1 MSVLNINKIAGRMLR
16 ITLMICLFIGYISAQ
31 TSTKKDSLLAVL
43 YSSSSADT
51 SKAKVCNTFART
63 FVPNHPDS
71 IIYYG
76 KKGAALVKS
85 NKVWKSHLINTIGV
99 GFFYKSEHDSALKYY
114 LIALKLR
121 EETGINTLIGSS
133 YNNIAVIYQIKGE
146 TEKAMEFYMRNLKFR
161 EKIKD
166 DDGIANV
173 CQNIGNLFNE
183 QQDVKSALSY
193 YDRTFQIRKKE
204 KDTLSI
210 AQVYLNIANCYDI
223 LDMQDSVYY
232 YLTYSVP
239 VLLKHNMLDGLAQ
252 AYNGLGIYYSKMGNP
267 QLAGNYFTKSKDCYE
282 KMDDMASVSFELV
295 NIGMSKIDMKD
306 YKNALRDCEQALP
319 TILEVRYYEKLKY
332 CYQCLYK
339 AHKALDHQKEA
350 LVYHEKYSNLKDSL
364 HNMERTKELTTIE
377 LTHKHNAEKEIE
389 ELKHKKDI
397 EIREKEKENQR
408 TFIYFII
415 FGLCVSI
422 FLIAFVINRLNITK
436 KQKLIIESQKK
447 DVEEQK
453 EIIMEKQKEILD
465 SIHYAKRIQNTLL
478 AHQDFLNENIPQNF
492 VYFNPKD
499 IVSGDFYW
507 ATKHGN
513 NFYLA
518 VCDSTG
524 HGVPGAFMS
533 LLNIGFLTEAINE
546 KNIVETNLIFEYVRE
561 RLISGVSKEGQKD
574 GFDGIIVRFNQLTN
588 EITYTAAHNAPILIS
603 NNELIELS
611 KDKMPV
617 GIGEKKEQF
626 TCHKIQVKQGDM
638 LYFYTDG
645 YADQFGG
652 PKGKKFKYKSLNELL
667 FSISNNSLEK
677 QKQELESN
685 FKNWKGNIE
694 QVDDVCVIGIQI

>member
-1 MSVLNINKIAGRMLR
+1 MNILGFNKIAAKIFGF
-16 ITLMICLFIGYISAQ
+16 TSLMILLVLCTSAQ
-31 TSTKKDSLLAVL
+31 TIAKKDSLLAVL
-43 YSSSSADT
+43 FSSSSADT
-51 SKAKVCNTFART
+51 SKAKVCNTFARS

-76 KKGAALVKS
+76 KKGAAHVKS

-99 GFFYKSEHDSALKYY
+99 GFYYKSEYDSALKYY

-121 EETGINTLIGSS
+121 EEAAVNSLIGSS

-146 TEKAMEFYMRNLKFR
+146 TEKAMEFYMRNLKFK

-166 DDGIANV
+166 DEGIANV
-173 CQNIGNLFNE
+173 CQNIGILFDE

-193 YDRTFQIRKKE
+193 YDRAFQIRKKK
-204 KDTLSI
+204 KDTLGI

-223 LDMQDSVYY
+223 LNMQDSVYY
-232 YLTYSVP
+232 YLVYSVP
-239 VLLKHNMLDGLAQ
+239 VLLKRNILDGLAQ
-252 AYNGLGIYYSKMGNP
+252 AYNGLGIYYSKMDNP

-282 KMDDMASVSFELV
+282 KMGDMANVSFELV
-295 NIGMSKIDMKD
+295 NIGLSKIDLKD
-306 YKNALRDCEQALP
+306 YKNALQDCEQALP
-319 TILEVRYYEKLKY
+319 TILEVQYYEKLKY
-332 CYQCLYK
+332 CYKCLYK

-350 LVYHEKYSNLKDSL
+350 LIYHEKYSNLKDSL
-364 HNMERTKELTTIE
+364 YNNERTKELTTIE

-389 ELKHKKDI
+389 ELKHQKDI

-447 DVEEQK
+447 NVEDQK
-453 EIIMEKQKEILD
+453 EIIVEKQKEILD

-478 AHQDFLNENIPQNF
+478 AHHDFLNENLPTNF
-492 VYFNPKD
+492 VYFQPKD

-507 ATKHGN
+507 ATKHGD

-533 LLNIGFLTEAINE
+533 LLNIGFLSEAINE
-546 KNIVETNLIFEYVRE
+546 KNILEPHNIFNYVRT
-561 RLISGVSKEGQKD
+561 RLIESISKEGQKD
-574 GFDGIIVRFNQLTN
+574 GFDGILLRIDKTTNQ
-588 EITYTAAHNAPILIS
+588 ITYSAANNAPILVS
-603 NNELIELS
+603 NNQIVELP
-611 KDKMPV
+611 KDRMPV
-617 GIGEKKEQF
+617 GKGEKINEF
-626 TCHKIQVKQGDM
+626 TLHTINAKIGDI
-638 LYFYTDG
+638 LYLYTDG
-645 YADQFGG
+645 FADQFGG
-652 PKGKKFKYKSLNELL
+652 PKGKKFKYKTLNELL
-667 FSISNNSLEK
+667 LNNSHLTMNEQLVNLNLE
-677 QKQELESN
+677 
-685 FKNWKGNIE
+685 FINWKGELE
-694 QVDDVCVIGIQI
+694 QVDDVCIIGIYI

>member
-1 MSVLNINKIAGRMLR
+1 MNILGFNKIAAKIFGF
-16 ITLMICLFIGYISAQ
+16 TSLMILLVLCTSAQ
-31 TSTKKDSLLAVL
+31 TIAKKDSLLAVL
-43 YSSSSADT
+43 FSSSSADT
-51 SKAKVCNTFART
+51 SKAKVCNTFARS

-76 KKGAALVKS
+76 KKGAAHVKS
-85 NKVWKSHLINTIGV
+85 NKVWKSNLINTIGV
-99 GFFYKSEHDSALKYY
+99 GFYYKSEYDSALKYY

-121 EETGINTLIGSS
+121 EEAAVNSLIGSS

-146 TEKAMEFYMRNLKFR
+146 MEKAMEFYMRNLKFR

-173 CQNIGNLFNE
+173 CQNIGNLFDE

-193 YDRTFQIRKKE
+193 YDRTFQIRKKK

-210 AQVYLNIANCYDI
+210 VQVYLNIANCYDK
-223 LDMQDSVYY
+223 LNMQDSVYY
-232 YLTYSVP
+232 YLAYSVP
-239 VLLKHNMLDGLAQ
+239 VLLKHNILDGLAQ
-252 AYNGLGIYYSKMGNP
+252 AYNGLGIYYSKMDNP

-282 KMDDMASVSFELV
+282 RMGDLANVSFELV
-295 NIGMSKIDMKD
+295 NIGLSKIDLKD

-319 TILEVRYYEKLKY
+319 TILEVQYYEKLKY
-332 CYQCLYK
+332 CYKCLYK

-350 LVYHEKYSNLKDSL
+350 LIYHEKYSNLKDSL
-364 HNMERTKELTTIE
+364 YNNERTKELTTIE

-389 ELKHKKDI
+389 ELKHQKDI

-447 DVEEQK
+447 NVEDQK
-453 EIIMEKQKEILD
+453 EIIVEKQKEILD

-478 AHQDFLNENIPQNF
+478 AHHDFLNENLPTNF
-492 VYFNPKD
+492 VYFQPKD

-533 LLNIGFLTEAINE
+533 LLNIGFLSEAINE
-546 KNIVETNLIFEYVRE
+546 KNILEPHKVFDYVRK
-561 RLISGVSKEGQKD
+561 RLVESISKEGQKD
-574 GFDGIIVRFNQLTN
+574 GFDGILLRIDKSTNQ
-588 EITYTAAHNAPILIS
+588 ITYSAANNAPILVS
-603 NNELIELS
+603 NNQIIELP
-611 KDKMPV
+611 KDRMPV
-617 GIGEKKEQF
+617 GKGENINEFKLYTINTKIGD
-626 TCHKIQVKQGDM
+626 I
-638 LYFYTDG
+638 LYLYTDG

-652 PKGKKFKYKSLNELL
+652 PKGKKFKYKTLNELL
-667 FSISNNSLEK
+667 LNNSHLTLNE
-677 QKQELESN
+677 QLVNLNSE
-685 FKNWKGNIE
+685 FINWKGELE
-694 QVDDVCVIGIQI
+694 QVDDVCVIGIKI